1 MALIALLSALNP
13 QPSIFAQGTAFTYQG
28 QLADNGNPANGSYD
42 LTFAV
47 FDALTA
53 GTQAGGTL
61 TIASTSVSN
70 GLFAVAL
77 DFGPGVFT
85 GDPRW
90 LEIGVDTNG
99 GGGFATLSPRQ
110 PLTPMPYSIYSG
122 NSAHAGTALQAD
134 QASSVVSGAISAP
147 QLSTLG
153 APGTGQVLGYNGTQ
167 LVWQAPVIGGS
178 LGGWSLTGN
187 LGTTQGVNFLGTVD
201 NQPLEFKV
209 NGSRALRLE
218 YGYDAG
224 ISSEAPNVIGGSAA
238 NVVSNGVYGAL
249 IAGGGATIYPNRV
262 GGAYASVLGGIAN
275 TASGYS
281 ATAMGN
287 STVARGDFSTAMG
300 DGVQSYGYASTA
312 MGYHNNASGDFSTVG
327 GAYNIANGNESFVGG
342 GAYNIASGFASV
354 VAGGGFDSSSAQG
367 NTASGLASFVGSGLG
382 NTASGTLATLGGGSG
397 NTASGDDEVFGTINN
412 GPLPLHYLFS
422 GDSTVAGGHNNT
434 ASASGASVPGGA
446 FNTAGGDFSFAAGFG
461 ASALH
466 SGAFVWADDSSPRVF
481 ASTAADQF
489 LIRAAGGV
497 AIGTN
502 QPPPGGLRV
511 ASGGLAVTGG
521 SSPNYPGAA
530 GVFIEKVAGVGAVF
544 AYDYVASGPLS
555 LALNSPGGKVGVG
568 TLSPQYTLD
577 VNGTTRTHSIII
589 TGGADLAEP
598 FKMRSGE
605 IQKGSVVVIDEE
617 HPGELKLSIKAYDT
631 RVAGIVSGANGINP
645 GISLRQEGTLEGG
658 QNVALSG
665 RVYVQADAGFGAI
678 EPGDLLTTSDTPGHA
693 MKVTN
698 HARAQGAILGKA
710 MSSLKAGEG
719 TVLVLVTLQ

>member
-1 MALIALLSALNP
+1 MNKKQLIQLTALIALLSALNP
-13 QPSIFAQGTAFTYQG
+13 QPSTFAQGTAFTYQG

-47 FDALTA
+47 FDALTV
-53 GTQAGGTL
+53 GTQVSGTV
-61 TIASTSVSN
+61 TNGATSVSN
-70 GLFAVAL
+70 GQFTVTL

-99 GGGFATLSPRQ
+99 GSGFATLSPRQ
-110 PLTPMPYSIYSG
+110 PLTPVPYSIYSG
-122 NSAHAGTALQAD
+122 NSARAD

-187 LGTTQGVNFLGTVD
+187 LGTTQGINFLGTMD
-201 NQPLEFKV
+201 NRPLEFKV

-281 ATAMGN
+281 AVAMGN
-287 STVARGDFSTAMG
+287 SAVAKGDFSTAMG
-300 DGVQSYGYASTA
+300 YGVLSYGYASTA

-327 GAYNIANGNESFVGG
+327 GAENIANGNESFVGG

-354 VAGGGFDSSSAQG
+354 VAGGGFDNSSAQG

-382 NTASGTLATLGGGSG
+382 NIASGSLATLGGGHL
-397 NTASGDDEVFGTINN
+397 NTASGDDLVSGTF
-412 GPLPLHYLFS
+412 PLHYLFAGNATVS
-422 GDSTVAGGHNNT
+422 GGYGNT
-434 ASASGASVPGGA
+434 ASATGASVPGGA
-446 FNTAGGDFSFAAGFG
+446 FNTAGGDFSFAGGFG

-466 SGAFVWADDSSPRVF
+466 SGAFVWADGSSSSFF
-481 ASTAADQF
+481 ASAAANQF
-489 LIRAAGGV
+489 LVRAAGGV
-497 AIGTN
+497 GIGTA
-502 QPPPGGLRV
+502 QTPPGGLRV

-521 SSPNYPGAA
+521 SSPNYPGSA
-530 GVFIEKVAGVGAVF
+530 GVFIEKAAGVGAIF

-577 VNGTTRTHSIII
+577 ENGTTRTHSVII

-598 FKMRSGE
+598 FKMRAGE

-617 HPGELKLSIKAYDT
+617 HPGELKLSTQAYDT

-645 GISLRQEGTLEGG
+645 GISLRQEGTLDGG